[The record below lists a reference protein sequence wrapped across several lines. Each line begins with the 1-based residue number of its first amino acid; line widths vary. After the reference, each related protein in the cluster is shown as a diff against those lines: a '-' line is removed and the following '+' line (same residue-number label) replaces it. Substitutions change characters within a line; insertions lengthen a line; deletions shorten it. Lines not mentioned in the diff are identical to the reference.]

1 MSLESEIKSNTAA
14 INRLADAV
22 EKLLTLGHAPQSEKQ
37 QWLDSAPGTVA
48 PESVKNSPKATAAEL
63 IKGYGGTP
71 AQVADAGVLIP
82 LTQAESEVKDMAA
95 PLTLDDI
102 KKALMATAAKFDAV
116 TGTAKSKAILSR
128 FGAQK
133 LSQVP
138 VESYVE
144 FVALCETV
152 AAGGEP

>member
-22 EKLLTLGHAPQSEKQ
+22 EKLLTLGHAAPSEKQ
-37 QWLDSAPGTVA
+37 QWLDSPPGTAA
-48 PESVKNSPKATAAEL
+48 PQSVVTPPKSEAREPAAESAA
-63 IKGYGGTP
+63 P
-71 AQVADAGVLIP
+71 
-82 LTQAESEVKDMAA
+82 QASAPSSTGAA
-95 PLTLDDI
+95 PLTLEDI

-128 FGAQK
+128 FGAVK

-138 VESYVE
+138 MEAYAE
-144 FVALCETV
+144 FIALCESV
-152 AAGGEP
+152 AAGGEV